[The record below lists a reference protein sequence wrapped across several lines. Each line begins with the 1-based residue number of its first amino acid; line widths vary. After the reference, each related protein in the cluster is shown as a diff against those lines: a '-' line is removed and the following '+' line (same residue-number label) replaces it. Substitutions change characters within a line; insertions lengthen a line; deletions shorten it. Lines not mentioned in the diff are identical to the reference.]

1 MDDVGTEITVP
12 QKPSRII
19 SLTYG
24 TDEILMALVS
34 PDRIAA
40 LSKYAGDPAISFL
53 TKEEVDKVGKKVDL
67 NMEAIMKEK
76 PDLVIVSTATPKN
89 VTDTLRASGISVY
102 QSKIPY
108 TYGAMEEK
116 IMGIA
121 KAVNEEEKGKE
132 VLLEMKKKTDA
143 LEEKL
148 SVIPEDKK
156 KKALGLS
163 FRGIQGKKG
172 TLFAEILKMAKVD
185 DVAERYEAPRRAN
198 VYLSVELI
206 PEMNPDVILMPVWQ
220 RGEGISEEAFA
231 EELLANPALQG
242 VTAIKEKNLIRF
254 PEKYKYV
261 MSQHLPDAVEAAAKA
276 IYPKLFD
283 DPTF

>member
-163 FRGIQGKKG
+163 FRGILGKKG